1 MMCPRCVQAVR
12 EVLRRLG
19 YPIRRVELGLVE
31 LGVERTAVDWA
42 QLVQAL
48 AADGFELW
56 HLPRQRLVDQ
66 ITAAVEELLTTN
78 PEGLHG
84 RFAAMLSAKMQ
95 RNYSSLSHAF
105 SAEEGVSLEQ
115 YVIQRR
121 VATVAR
127 LLKTSTLSVGRIAR
141 QLGYSSHGHLS
152 RQFRQVLGVAPTEYR
167 QQMSEVPANFA
178 SDAAE
183 LCPTTPAAEGK

>member
-1 MMCPRCVQAVR
+1 MEGPHPAGSTPRTVFLVKHMMCPRCVQAVR
-12 EVLRRLG
+12 EALRRLG

-31 LGVERTAVDWA
+31 LQMDRAAVDWP
-42 QLVQAL
+42 QMEQTL
-48 AADGFELW
+48 AADGFGLW
-56 HLPRQRLVDQ
+56 QLPRRLVEQ
-66 ITAAVEELLTTN
+66 ITAAVDELLTTN

-127 LLKTSTLSVGRIAR
+127 LLKDSTLTVGRIAR
-141 QLGYSSHGHLS
+141 QLGYSSHGTCRGS
-152 RQFRQVLGVAPTEYR
+152 FGRFWA
-167 QQMSEVPANFA
+167 
-178 SDAAE
+178 
-183 LCPTTPAAEGK
+183 

>member
-12 EVLRRLG
+12 EALRRLG
-19 YPIRRVELGLVE
+19 YPTRRVELGLVE
-31 LGVERTAVDWA
+31 LEMDRTAVDWP
-42 QLVQAL
+42 QLEQML
-48 AADGFELW
+48 AADGFRLW
-56 HLPRQRLVDQ
+56 HLPRRRLVEQ
-66 ITAAVEELLTTN
+66 ITAAVDELLTTN

-84 RFAAMLSAKMQ
+84 RFATMLSTKMQ

-127 LLKTSTLSVGRIAR
+127 LLESSPLSVGRIAR

-167 QQMSEVPANFA
+167 QQLNEVQANFA